1 MDHAHAERDGTGTI
15 TLDGRQHVVDGG
27 NLDGARI
34 AIMQI
39 ALDTAYR
46 TKRDLELVVTANGTM
61 TGLRIRPNWTV
72 LEDRSLLARDDAA
85 VAAAPA
91 ARSAPIPPPV
101 PEPMVDMPPVA
112 HDDWPEPGWLKPSHP
127 EPAERPNVRPTS
139 ASRFFDNFRVSSTEP
154 LATPP
159 LSPVPDRSVQ
169 QPPSDAA
176 ELTAPPPDV
185 TNDVESAHEAWP
197 AAEDAITEDVTAD
210 RTPDADQAVAD
221 EPLVELA
228 HDPVE
233 LEASHGDVPTE
244 NGPSAWTPQE
254 WTPPARL
261 DALRPPPPP
270 RVAPVPSR
278 ASLVPEARVDDSR
291 PTFITHGRSNQP
303 AVQGWRGA
311 LNRAVGTR
319 LEADESEVSRRA
331 DIRTVSQ
338 HWAGPRTI
346 AVANGKGSA
355 GKTPTTIC
363 LAAVFA
369 REGGA
374 GVLAWDN
381 NETRGSLPWRVESAP
396 HDATIIE
403 LLPRIEELLDAH
415 APYAELN
422 HFVHHQA
429 SDKYAALFS
438 DQSVAGDHI
447 VTEEDVRRI
456 HGLAARYYR
465 LIIMDSGNNERA
477 PNWRTMIEHA
487 SRLVVPVTN
496 VEDTAEAGARMLEA
510 LIARGGRSASLA
522 RNALIILSQRSPGRD
537 PNSERIIDGFT
548 RLGHTVVTI
557 PYDPA
562 LRTGV
567 IRYDELRDPTKR
579 AWLRAAAAVAEN
591 LPADPT

>member
-15 TLDGRQHVVDGG
+15 TLDGQQHAVNGG

-72 LEDRSLLARDDAA
+72 LEDRSLLARDDTSAA
-85 VAAAPA
+85 VAPAAP
-91 ARSAPIPPPV
+91 SAPIPPPG
-101 PEPMVDMPPVA
+101 PEPMVDGPPVA
-112 HDDWPEPGWLKPSHP
+112 HDDWPEPGWLNPSHP
-127 EPAERPNVRPTS
+127 EPAERPTARPTS
-139 ASRFFDNFRVSSTEP
+139 ASRFFDNFRVSSIEP
-154 LATPP
+154 PGTPP
-159 LSPVPDRSVQ
+159 LSPVPDRSAE
-169 QPPSDAA
+169 QPLSDAA
-176 ELTAPPPDV
+176 ELTAAPPPDV
-185 TNDVESAHEAWP
+185 TNDLATAYEAWP
-197 AAEDAITEDVTAD
+197 AADAITEDVTAD
-210 RTPDADQAVAD
+210 RTPDAEQAVAD
-221 EPLVELA
+221 EPVVEPA
-228 HDPVE
+228 YDMVE
-233 LEASHGDVPTE
+233 LEDAHGYVLQG
-244 NGPSAWTPQE
+244 NGAPEWTPPE

-261 DALRPPPPP
+261 EAVLPPPPP
-270 RVAPVPSR
+270 RVAPAPSR
-278 ASLVPEARVDDSR
+278 ASFMSTGHVDEGR
-291 PTFITHGRSNQP
+291 ATFITHGRSNQP

-319 LEADESEVSRRA
+319 LEADEGEVSRRA

-346 AVANGKGSA
+346 AVVNGKGSA

-363 LAAVFA
+363 LSAVFA
-369 REGGA
+369 REGGT

-403 LLPRIEELLDAH
+403 LLPRIEELLDSH

-522 RNALIILSQRSPGRD
+522 RSALIILSQRSPGRD